1 MEGLPVSKDRERS
14 EREKLR
20 NMIFREKLS
29 YIWEYYKYYIVGGI
43 IGITLT
49 ISLYQTCALTSNTG
63 FVVAWS
69 AGPIDNEH
77 IVALTDF
84 LDTNIIGADSNE
96 TSEVAVFF
104 TVNDDPAFMTNY
116 FQRLVAMLSANSIDI
131 ILLDMNALISYSVS
145 EFVSP
150 LDFALGEIKRLDP
163 ALYDII
169 MEEAVY
175 TMYGQ
180 AHDENLLEL
189 TAIRV
194 TDSPL
199 MKRLGFDPAFETYLG
214 IAISTNQLDRV
225 IKTLMLFFE

>member
-20 NMIFREKLS
+20 TLSFKEKIA
-29 YIWEYYKYYIVGGI
+29 YIWEYYKYYIIGGV
-43 IGITLT
+43 IGIVLT
-49 ISLYQTCALTSNTG
+49 ISLYQTCALTPNTG
-63 FVVAWS
+63 FVLTWS
-69 AGPIDNEH
+69 AGPIESEQ
-77 IVALTDF
+77 IAALTDI
-84 LDTNIIGADSNE
+84 LDNKIMGADSNE

-104 TVNDDPAFMTNY
+104 TVNDDPAFMSNY
-116 FQRLVAMLSANSIDI
+116 FQRLVAMLSANSIDMFI
-131 ILLDMNALISYSVS
+131 LDMNALVTYSVN
-145 EFVSP
+145 EFISP
-150 LDFALGEIKRLDP
+150 LDLALGEIKRLDP
-163 ALYDII
+163 ALHDII

-199 MKRLGFDPAFETYLG
+199 MKRLGFDPAFETYIS
-214 IAISTNQLDRV
+214 IAISTHQLDRT
-225 IKTLMLFFE
+225 IKTLILFFE